1 MGLAGGAAA
10 PASEPRQ
17 MRLVYVR
24 ETGAES
30 CPDEGRVRAAV
41 AGRLGYDP
49 FSAAASATVVARITR
64 ENGRF
69 FGSIEIVDESA
80 GSRGNRELSTEGA
93 ECDEMSRAM
102 ALSISIAIDPEH
114 AESDSSEGPRT
125 DQTSTAVA
133 PPSPSAASPARGALP
148 PPRPDPRST
157 SDRPVNVERPDA
169 GAGKPAFSSWL
180 AAVSMLGVGTAPVF
194 GGSLT
199 LQARRGRW
207 SLGAGGR
214 LLSGPRGA
222 AQGDTELRAT
232 LAAGE
237 LAGCFEH
244 GPLSY
249 CALGLAG
256 ATWARASS
264 IAVPRTAVGA
274 FGALGARVAAA
285 APLSRSFE
293 AFAQAELLAVLSPIH
308 PQIDGQDVWQAP
320 PVAGGLGV
328 GVRVRFW

>member
-1 MGLAGGAAA
+1 
-10 PASEPRQ
+10 

-24 ETGAES
+24 EAGAES

-49 FSAAASATVVARITR
+49 FNGAARGTVIARIAR
-64 ENGRF
+64 GESVF

-80 GSRGNRELSTEGA
+80 ASRGKRELSTEGA
-93 ECDEMSRAM
+93 DCDEMSRAM

-114 AESDSSEGPRT
+114 AEATSSEAAQPVEP
-125 DQTSTAVA
+125 SSAVA
-133 PPSPSAASPARGALP
+133 APSPAAAGPAP
-148 PPRPDPRST
+148 PLLAPLRPDPRFTADRAANLERTDGNAAT
-157 SDRPVNVERPDA
+157 S
-169 GAGKPAFSSWL
+169 AFSSWL
-180 AAVSMLGVGTAPVF
+180 AAVSMLGISPAPVF

-214 LLSGPRGA
+214 LLSGPSA
-222 AQGDTELRAT
+222 TAQADADLRVT

-237 LAGCFEH
+237 LAGCFER
-244 GPLSY
+244 GPFSY

-274 FGALGARVAAA
+274 FGSLGGRVAAA
-285 APLSRSFE
+285 APLSRSFD
-293 AFAQAELLAVLSPIH
+293 AFAQAEVLAVVSPIR
-308 PQIDGQDVWQAP
+308 PQVDGQDVWRAP
-320 PVAGGLGV
+320 RITGGLGV
-328 GVRVRFW
+328 GVRARFW